1 MLKCATLTPLE
12 NEVVEILTE
21 FCTLGLSNLESGFQ
35 FPFTWGRKRLRS
47 AISDSSSSLS
57 PSPPPPLKAEASS
70 PATPF
75 SFSPSESEDKR
86 TLLRKNVSLK
96 RKKDH
101 YLKTIEGLTKDNGL
115 LHGEVKNVK
124 YHLNM
129 LRDFNLKLKARKEEL
144 CLESKPQELEITS
157 MVHSPPLI
165 LNQTNDTEVVPNVQ
179 FKIQQETMLLGN
191 RNDNVGPNG
200 IPDLNLLPVEEPIME
215 EEFCEVSVADK
226 NLSRVIAASQARLK
240 RIQICK
246 MKNPIANNKLRY
258 SWR

>member
-1 MLKCATLTPLE
+1 MLQCANLTPLE

-21 FCTLGLSNLESGFQ
+21 FCTLGLSNFDSGFQ

-57 PSPPPPLKAEASS
+57 PSPQPPHKAEASS

-101 YLKTIEGLTKDNGL
+101 YLKSIEGLTKDNGL
-115 LHGEVKNVK
+115 LHEEVKNVK

-129 LRDFNLKLKARKEEL
+129 LKDFNLKLKARKEEL
-144 CLESKPQELEITS
+144 CLLSKPQELQISS

-165 LNQTNDTEVVPNVQ
+165 LNQTAMPSQISDTEGVANVQ
-179 FKIQQETMLLGN
+179 FKIQQETTSFG
-191 RNDNVGPNG
+191 NVGPTG
-200 IPDLNLLPVEEPIME
+200 IPDLNLLPVEEE
-215 EEFCEVSVADK
+215 ECCDDK
-226 NLSRVIAASQARLK
+226 NMSRVIAASQARLK

-246 MKNPIANNKLRY
+246 MKNPIANNKVRY